1 MALTIANTPIR
12 VHHSVAGNV
21 VGGWLAL
28 SWLAG
33 RRHPERPFLQKL
45 AIGAS
50 SIALLLVADVGH
62 AVAHVFSA
70 RRAGAPMDAIEV
82 SANMP
87 RTVYENNDVAPA
99 AHRGRAIGGPVYSAL
114 GLLTG
119 LLARALTRPSSA
131 ARELADCWTVGS
143 GLLFIGSLTPTPSV
157 DGGSLLKWHLVERFG
172 DEEAADRIVRGVGV
186 ATGAGLLLAGLRIAS
201 RRRAVPALVLAGWGA
216 ATVIDSLG
224 LARGAL
230 QDRRFHGAGGDDQGT
245 PLQDSPPLC
254 PSA

>member
-1 MALTIANTPIR
+1 MTLSVANTPIR
-12 VHHSVAGNV
+12 VHRSVAGNAIT
-21 VGGWLAL
+21 GWLAL

-33 RRHPERPFLQKL
+33 RRHPERPLLQKL

-50 SIALLLVADVGH
+50 SLALLFVADVGH

-87 RTVYENNDVAPA
+87 RTVYENNDVPPA
-99 AHRGRAIGGPVYSAL
+99 AHRGRAIGGPIYSAL

-119 LLARALTRPSSA
+119 LFARALTRPSSA

-172 DEEAADRIVRGVGV
+172 DEEAADRIVRGAGV
-186 ATGAGLLLAGLRIAS
+186 ATGVGLMITGLRLAS
-201 RRRAVPALVLAGWGA
+201 RRRAVPAVVLAGWGA
-216 ATVIDSLG
+216 ATIVDSLG
-224 LARGAL
+224 LA
-230 QDRRFHGAGGDDQGT
+230 
-245 PLQDSPPLC
+245 
-254 PSA
+254 PSALRDRGFEPATRAAGASSSAGQASA